1 MKCIVAE
8 KKYTH
13 VDKQQQGTQTFSL
26 LPRPSSQPWHCQ
38 NLKASLPPE
47 HYLKNGYEIN
57 QEIFNNHKM
66 ISLPLFKWENNDFSS
81 SDRSP
86 SLAILCRF
94 FDIENLLTSFKY
106 HSKVASFGA
115 RWPFTNGGSVV
126 KMADEVDLKNN
137 EGEVSFSV

>member
-1 MKCIVAE
+1 
-8 KKYTH
+8 
-13 VDKQQQGTQTFSL
+13 
-26 LPRPSSQPWHCQ
+26 
-38 NLKASLPPE
+38 
-47 HYLKNGYEIN
+47 
-57 QEIFNNHKM
+57 M

-86 SLAILCRF
+86 SLAILCPI

-106 HSKVASFGA
+106 HSKVASFEA

-126 KMADEVDLKNN
+126 MMADEVDLKNK